1 MGLLTLAVGGVAAVQ
16 LISLLL
22 SSWSFFF
29 YLFIFLSGA
38 AAAVGGAI
46 VLALKL
52 LATADTNISQR
63 RIEV

>member
-38 AAAVGGAI
+38 AIAVGGAI

-52 LATADTNISQR
+52 LATADSNISQR